1 MKAAVRISDERGL
14 AGFSLIRYAIII
26 VVLGLVA
33 IEGGSIIFTTIGLQN
48 AADAAALDAADTW
61 KKTGSP
67 TLARQAALET
77 LAQREQDQARVPAA
91 RFEVHGEPT
100 YEVSFTVIKQASTLI
115 VHRIGFLEGLAQVDV
130 DATARPVEQ
139 GV

>member
-1 MKAAVRISDERGL
+1 MKAPARWGDERGL
-14 AGFSLIRYAIII
+14 AGFSLLRYAIII
-26 VVLGLVA
+26 VLLGLVA

-61 KKTGSP
+61 KKTGNI

-77 LAQREQDQARVPAA
+77 LAQREQDEAHIPAA
-91 RFEVHGEPT
+91 KFEADASPT
-100 YEVSFTVIKQASTLI
+100 YEVRFTVTKQASTLV

-130 DATARPVEQ
+130 DAKARPVEQ